1 MEDYFQMNLSRRE
14 IDAISN
20 VGLAHLGDG
29 VYELMCRSYLCAGGD
44 RTIKTLHRDSV
55 ALVTASTQARL
66 AEKLLPHLSP
76 EEQAYYRRGKNA
88 HTHAAP
94 KSATPREYA
103 MATGLETLFG
113 ALYLAGKTDRL
124 NELFS
129 IMMKEADVK
138 PAAEAKNGI

>member
-1 MEDYFQMNLSRRE
+1 MEDYFRMNLSRRE

-76 EEQAYYRRGKNA
+76 EELAYYRRGKNA